1 MKLALVTLSLILLGS
16 LPIAAQKNNSGRDAK
31 IMGELMELKSLV
43 RAWDDAYV
51 KGDTAA
57 LDRLLAA
64 EFSFVGGPKKAE
76 YLASFKTRPADSVQ
90 SAVSTDIQIQV
101 YGNTAV
107 LTGLD
112 TISGRNKGQPYVAK
126 WLYMDVWIKRDGRWQ
141 CVKTYAAPPSH

>member
-1 MKLALVTLSLILLGS
+1 MKFALAALGLIVASTLPLEGRVTQSYGD
-16 LPIAAQKNNSGRDAK
+16 PKPAQ
-31 IMGELMELKSLV
+31 ELRSLV
-43 RAWDDAYV
+43 HAWDDAYV
-51 KGDTAA
+51 KGDTAT
-57 LDRLLAA
+57 LDRLLAN
-64 EFSFVGGPKKAE
+64 EFAFVGGPNKTD

-101 YGNTAV
+101 YGDTAV

-112 TISGRNKGQPYVAK
+112 TIGGRKKEQPYTIK